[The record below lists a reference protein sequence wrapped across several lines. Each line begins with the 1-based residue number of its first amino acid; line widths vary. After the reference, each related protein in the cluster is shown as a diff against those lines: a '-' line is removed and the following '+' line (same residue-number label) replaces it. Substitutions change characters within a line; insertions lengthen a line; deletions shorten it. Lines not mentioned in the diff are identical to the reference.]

1 MEKKKTKTVLS
12 ILRNLLRKEKT
23 PHSDFDQLFMYT
35 MMPINEQG
43 YPSLT
48 RGGASLTRAGA
59 SLTRGGA
66 GVSPH
71 GFVTSPTS
79 GSTHHPHQP
88 LPPAGHR
95 SSRRSSMKKQRHRSE
110 QAQAG
115 AGYFI
120 RLANSSPMIKNNRS
134 VG

>member
-1 MEKKKTKTVLS
+1 
-12 ILRNLLRKEKT
+12 
-23 PHSDFDQLFMYT
+23 

-48 RGGASLTRAGA
+48 RGGAAIPST
-59 SLTRGGA
+59 
-66 GVSPH
+66 
-71 GFVTSPTS
+71 GFTSPS
-79 GSTHHPHQP
+79 AAAAAGGYP

-95 SSRRSSMKKQRHRSE
+95 GSGRRSSMKKQRHRSE

-134 VG
+134 VSQPHAFTQSRTPALTHARTHSLTL